1 MLFSIVKTI
10 LIALG
15 CTAAG
20 AGSIRILQAERYQI
34 PALKKQLSKMGGWFM
49 GLDVI
54 VALATAGLDWYLPM
68 LLSMAIAQEDYR
80 KNLCGWIVLGL
91 FALASFLLFM
101 QKKNMHLK
109 REFGLSRRICR
120 LIAVVFALNLGIVL
134 ILNLIKL
141 PPYFLFAAVDY
152 VVLLAAYIMRP
163 VEDKI
168 NSRFYNSA
176 RQKLAAAKG
185 LVRIGITG
193 SFGKT
198 QAKQILKSILSEKYR
213 VLATPPS
220 FSTAMGISRTL
231 NEQLKANHQ
240 VFIAE
245 MGAQYKGDIKD
256 LVKLVRPQYGMITCV
271 GNAHLDTFGS
281 AENAAQTK
289 FELIQGLPEN
299 GKAFFGADN
308 SYGDRLYGMC
318 KHEKFRAGIG
328 DDSNYMRA
336 ENIETGIH
344 GTRFR
349 LICADGSSAWMK
361 TKLLGAYSVQNIA
374 LCAALAKQMG
384 WSMEEIARGVEK
396 IQPLKH
402 RLQLVA
408 GDVNIIDNSA
418 NTMPEAAAEALQVL
432 AEFPGRRIL
441 VTGGFTELE
450 EQADVK
456 NHAYGIQIVGC
467 ADYVV
472 LIDPENTRQIAAAL
486 AKKNYLKSAVRTV
499 YTEADAAA
507 IVKEIAT
514 KGDTILYEGIYPQA
528 DDEDEEE

>member
-1 MLFSIVKTI
+1 MLFSIIKTI

-34 PALKKQLSKMGGWFM
+34 PALKKQLTKMGGWFM

-54 VALATAGLDWYLPM
+54 VALAMAGLDWYLPM
-68 LLSMAIAQEDYR
+68 LLSMAITQESYR
-80 KNLCGWIVLGL
+80 ESLCGWIVLAL
-91 FALASFLLFM
+91 FALAAFLLFM
-101 QKKNMHLK
+101 QKKHMKLK
-109 REFGLSRRICR
+109 KKFGLTRRVCR
-120 LIAVVFALNLGIVL
+120 LIAVAFLLNLGFVL
-134 ILNLIKL
+134 ILNLLGITA
-141 PPYFLFAAVDY
+141 YFLFAAVDY

-163 VEDKI
+163 VEDAI

-176 RQKLAAAKG
+176 RQKLMEAKG
-185 LVRIGITG
+185 LIRIGITG

-220 FSTAMGISRTL
+220 FSTAMGISRTV
-231 NEQLKANHQ
+231 NEQLKSGHQ

-281 AENAAQTK
+281 AENVAQTK
-289 FELIQGLPEN
+289 FELIQGLPED

-318 KHEKFRAGIG
+318 KHEKYRAGIG
-328 DDSNYMRA
+328 DDTAYMRA
-336 ENIETGIH
+336 ENIESGIH
-344 GTRFR
+344 GTRFQ
-349 LICADGSSAWMK
+349 LICADGSQAWMK

-374 LCAALAKQMG
+374 LCAALARQMG
-384 WSMEEIARGVEK
+384 MGMDEIARGVEK

-402 RLQLVA
+402 KLQLIA

-418 NTMPEAAAEALQVL
+418 NTLPEAAAEALQVL
-432 AEFPGRRIL
+432 SEFPGRRIL
-441 VTGGFTELE
+441 VTAGFPELE

-456 NHAYGIQIVGC
+456 SHAYGVQIVGR

-472 LIDPENTRQIAAAL
+472 LINPENTKQIAAAL
-486 AKKNYLKSAVRTV
+486 AKKNFLKSAVRTV

-507 IVKEIAT
+507 IVKEMAT
-514 KGDTILYEGIYPQA
+514 KGDTILYEGIYPVA
-528 DDEDEEE
+528 EDEDEE